1 MEIKICIRTVEEFLQ
16 EQTDFTMEDIVEWY
30 GEGTVK
36 LYWAETDDMTGSFAG
51 VQYADGHYSFYGCR
65 CDEEY
70 VTFGRMLAGLVR
82 EFIQD

>member
-1 MEIKICIRTVEEFLQ
+1 MEIKICCYTVEEYMKHTGCT
-16 EQTDFTMEDIVEWY
+16 TDEVIEWY
-30 GEGTVK
+30 GEGAVK

-70 VTFGRMLAGLVR
+70 VTFERMLAGLVR
-82 EFIQD
+82 EFVKE